1 MKNVLKNE
9 RGMIMK
15 NVLKNE
21 RGITLMALVITV
33 IVLLILASI
42 GIYDGLGTIRS
53 SKYMAFKT
61 ELELL
66 QSSVNKIYSEN
77 PDNLESYG
85 VDMTSEQKE
94 IFNVTEVS
102 NILNSLSSDIE
113 SIKSGFKYFSKDYI
127 VSDLGIQGITNDYY
141 INLSKRLIIAVDP
154 FEYEGTTYY
163 MIEQMDDGIY
173 NVAYNREVG
182 DVIFT
187 ATSTIHDENTI
198 DINISD
204 IHTVNDQYIN
214 KWQIR
219 YRIKGTETWNTTEEF
234 TGNSYTLKVNTITDY
249 ELQVFH
255 YDIVQ
260 SEIVTISIG
269 KPDSPEVSDTIKI
282 TKDYGVIE
290 VKFLKD
296 TGYEVSDTPNAPILK
311 EGMKAVYWD
320 DNGNE
325 VTQGDSNFDI
335 NLWYNYVE
343 QNTGT
348 ENGGT
353 SHWANAKI
361 TQDGVDSY
369 FVWIPRYAYRIL
381 YFDTATNENNYRKQT
396 NSNNQTPQGLIGY
409 MDARGFVDKDGKRP
423 SNEKEV
429 LGISVNEQYFRP
441 HPAFEGN
448 VEEGGWTD
456 NIKGIWVGKYETSQT
471 NNKIS
476 IVPNAEIYRGLTIG
490 QMYTN
495 ANNYNKNLNSH
506 LLKNSECGAT
516 AYLAESKYG
525 RNGTEISIN
534 NSRSYITGNS
544 GGTPNATPN
553 EGITYPYNSKEGFLA
568 STTGNIYGIYDM
580 CGGAW
585 EYVSNYY
592 NNSSDLNLYETYG
605 SSFASKGGNSTKFS
619 TVYSSVDISQ
629 GFHVGDATYE
639 VAGWNGDYE
648 IFISD
653 VFPFLSRGGFYDD
666 AYITS
671 GIAGIFAFGT
681 SKGTELNSDT
691 FRMALI
697 V

>member
-1 MKNVLKNE
+1 MKD
-9 RGMIMK
+9 
-15 NVLKNE
+15 VLKNE
-21 RGITLMALVITV
+21 RGITLMALIITV

-42 GIYDGLGTIRS
+42 GIYNGIGTIRS

-66 QSSVNKIYSEN
+66 QSSVNKIYTEN
-77 PDNLESYG
+77 KDDLENYG

-102 NILNSLSSDIE
+102 NVLNSLSSDIE

-127 VSDLGIQGITNDYY
+127 VSDLGIQEITSDYY
-141 INLSKRLIIAVDP
+141 INLSKRLIISVEP
-154 FEYEGTTYY
+154 FEYEGISYY
-163 MIEQMDDGIY
+163 MIEQMDNGIY
-173 NVAYNREVG
+173 NVAYKREMG
-182 DVIFT
+182 DIIFT
-187 ATSTIHDENTI
+187 ATSTIYNENTLN
-198 DINISD
+198 INITD

-219 YRIKGTETWNTTEEF
+219 YRIKGTESWNITEEF
-234 TGNSYTLKVNTITDY
+234 TGNSYTLKVNKITDY

-255 YDIVQ
+255 EDIAE
-260 SEIVTISIG
+260 SEIITISIG
-269 KPDSPEVSDTIKI
+269 KPETPEVSDTIKI
-282 TKDYGVIE
+282 DKDYGVIE
-290 VKFLKD
+290 IKFLKD
-296 TGYEVSDTPNAPILK
+296 TGYEVSDTPNVPILK

-320 DNGNE
+320 DDGNE
-325 VTQGDSNFDI
+325 ITQGDSNFNID
-335 NLWYNYVE
+335 LWYNYVE
-343 QNTGT
+343 QNAGT

-353 SHWANAKI
+353 SKWANAKI

-381 YFDTATNENNYRKQT
+381 YFDTETNKNNYIQQS
-396 NSNNQTPQGLIGY
+396 NSNNQIPKGLTGY
-409 MDARGFVDKDGKRP
+409 MDARGFVNKDGKRP

-448 VEEGGWTD
+448 IEEGGWTN

-471 NNKIS
+471 NNKVS
-476 IVPNAEIYRGLTIG
+476 IIPNAEVYRGIAIG
-490 QMYTN
+490 QMYTV
-495 ANNYNKNLNSH
+495 ANNYNKSLNSH
-506 LLKNSECGAT
+506 MLKNIEWGAT

-525 RNGTEISIN
+525 RNGTKIAIN
-534 NSRSYITGNS
+534 NSKSYITGNS

-553 EGITYPYNSKEGFLA
+553 NGITYPYNSKEGGLA

-585 EYVSNYY
+585 EYISDYY
-592 NNSSDLNLYETYG
+592 NKSSYVDLYETYAK
-605 SSFASKGGNSTKFS
+605 SFAKQGGESTKFS
-619 TVYSSVDISQ
+619 TVYNNLDISQ

-639 VAGWNGDYE
+639 VAGWNDDYE
-648 IFISD
+648 LFFSNS
-653 VFPFLSRGGFYDD
+653 FPFFSRGGFYDD
-666 AYITS
+666 VYIAS
-671 GIAGIFAFGT
+671 GISGIFAFGT
-681 SKGTELNSDT
+681 SKGTEFNSDT
-691 FRMALI
+691 FRIALI